1 MDTSLSSNDLSNSTS
16 SVVPAD
22 RRLKDEEPEIFSK
35 LQLGPKG
42 MSVRAVCCMAF
53 NDSQVLLC

>member
-1 MDTSLSSNDLSNSTS
+1 VDASLSTNDLSNSTS
-16 SVVPAD
+16 SVVPVD
-22 RRLKDEEPEIFSK
+22 KRLRDEEPEIFSK

-42 MSVRAVCCMAF
+42 MSVHAVCFMAF